1 MKLDLQEVRKRWR
14 AAIDVRSFG
23 ACAVVVALAAGCATK
38 GVELSAD
45 SPPEAKAEAVRERA
59 NARWAELI
67 KGDKDAAYAY
77 LSPGVRKMISPEQ
90 YSVRVR
96 TGGFRAVH
104 IDKVDCAAE
113 TCTVTLRLTYDYLAP
128 RGAGAAKGITT
139 TMQET
144 WVLEQGQAW
153 FVMRP

>member
-1 MKLDLQEVRKRWR
+1 MAW
-14 AAIDVRSFG
+14 SFG
-23 ACAVVVALAAGCATK
+23 VCALVVALAAGCATK
-38 GVELSAD
+38 GAGLSAD
-45 SPPEAKAEAVRERA
+45 SPPEVKAAAVRERA

-77 LSPGVRKMISPEQ
+77 LSPGVRKMMSPEQ

-96 TGGFRAVH
+96 TGGFRAVQ

-128 RGAGAAKGITT
+128 RGVAAAKGITT

-144 WVLEQGQAW
+144 WVVEQGQAW

>member
-1 MKLDLQEVRKRWR
+1 MKLELQGVRRCWR
-14 AAIDVRSFG
+14 ATGDGWSPG
-23 ACAVVVALAAGCATK
+23 ACALVVALAAGCATK
-38 GVELSAD
+38 GAELSAD
-45 SPPEAKAEAVRERA
+45 SPPEVKAATVRERA

-77 LSPGVRKMISPEQ
+77 LSPGVRKMMSPEQ

-96 TGGFRAVH
+96 TGGFRAVQ
-104 IDKVDCAAE
+104 IDKVDCATE

-128 RGAGAAKGITT
+128 RGATSAKGITT

-144 WVLEQGQAW
+144 WVVEEGQAW